1 MKAKIFKIVAILAV
15 IALAYIAYL
24 WFMPHRDIQTTKEF
38 ATIKA
43 TVLVNEFLSD
53 SEKANNVYLDS
64 EGESKVL
71 IIEGLVADISKDQ
84 LGQQVVLLKNPS
96 EKMGVSCT
104 FTLDTNDQV
113 ESLEV
118 GVTIKIKGVF
128 RSGAEYD
135 EDLDLT
141 ENVIIEKC
149 AIVK

>member
-1 MKAKIFKIVAILAV
+1 MKAKIFKIVAILAI
-15 IALAYIAYL
+15 IALAYIAFL

-71 IIEGLVADISKDQ
+71 IVEGLVADISKDQ

-96 EKMGVSCT
+96 
-104 FTLDTNDQV
+104 
-113 ESLEV
+113 
-118 GVTIKIKGVF
+118 
-128 RSGAEYD
+128 
-135 EDLDLT
+135 
-141 ENVIIEKC
+141 
-149 AIVK
+149 